1 MRKESQNLTLCALK
15 NRRGFFYL
23 SILFM
28 QFLLDISKIS
38 LIYWCEIS
46 HKQRIGKFF
55 FPLPKTE
62 KPETAEIFNLLDLL
76 N

>member
-1 MRKESQNLTLCALK
+1 MCSEKQE
-15 NRRGFFYL
+15 GFFFYL

-38 LIYWCEIS
+38 LIYWSEVS
-46 HKQRIGKFF
+46 NKQRIGKFF